1 MSQSNYLS
9 EAELEAY
16 QADGFLIRE
25 SVYDPQQLEDLRL
38 AASLPDR
45 PRSIEHRQNLLSG
58 SEAVCRYWVSHG
70 AV

>member
-25 SVYDPQQLEDLRL
+25 SVYDPQQLEAKPTFWIRSGLSILGFSRC
-38 AASLPDR
+38 SLNTNPK
-45 PRSIEHRQNLLSG
+45 PSWCES
-58 SEAVCRYWVSHG
+58 
-70 AV
+70 

>member
-1 MSQSNYLS
+1 MLAALIPGVKRSKMSQSNYLS

-38 AASLPDR
+38 A
-45 PRSIEHRQNLLSG
+45 
-58 SEAVCRYWVSHG
+58 SE
-70 AV
+70 